1 MRGETR
7 HPACNGEASGNNE
20 AVSRKHDPVIQQPS
34 PTPPFRVWSLIVTIF
49 GDIVMDRGTR
59 AEPEPVWIAP
69 LLELLAL
76 LGVDAAAARTNFS
89 RLVANGT
96 LLRDKAGRNTFYR
109 LSPESRDDFRKAA
122 SIIYG
127 HDLPRHTGAF
137 RLALIDRARDRAAA
151 RERLARA
158 GFRFITPGAAIAP
171 EREAERPLSLPDD
184 VIPAMAAPSQ
194 ALAEAAREA
203 WQLATLAENYRW
215 FVTEFA
221 DLARMDAASDPA
233 AAMARRVLLVHHF
246 RRLILR
252 DPLLTE
258 DNLPVDWPGTEARRL
273 FDTGIERLAEASAI
287 WQRAHGLAT

>member
-1 MRGETR
+1 M
-7 HPACNGEASGNNE
+7 
-20 AVSRKHDPVIQQPS
+20 IQQPS

-96 LLRDKAGRNTFYR
+96 LLRDKTGRNTFYR

-127 HDLPRHTGAF
+127 RDLPRHTGAF

-151 RERLARA
+151 RERLART

-233 AAMARRVLLVHHF
+233 AVARRVLLVHHF

-273 FDTGIERLAEASAI
+273 FDTGIERLAGASAI
-287 WQRAHGLAT
+287 WLRAHGLAT

>member
-1 MRGETR
+1 M
-7 HPACNGEASGNNE
+7 
-20 AVSRKHDPVIQQPS
+20 IQQPS

-109 LSPESRDDFRKAA
+109 LSPESRDDFRNAA

-127 HDLPRHTGAF
+127 RDLPRHTGAF

-171 EREAERPLSLPDD
+171 EREAERPPFLPED
-184 VIPAMAAPSQ
+184 VIPATAAPSP
-194 ALAEAAREA
+194 AMAEAAREA

-215 FVTEFA
+215 FVAEVS
-221 DLARMDAASDPA
+221 DLARMDATSDPA
-233 AAMARRVLLVHHF
+233 AVARRVLLVHHF

-258 DNLPVDWPGTEARRL
+258 DNLPADWPGTEARRL
-273 FDTGIERLAEASAI
+273 FDTGIERLAGASAI
-287 WQRAHGLAT
+287 WLRAHGLAT

>member
-1 MRGETR
+1 M
-7 HPACNGEASGNNE
+7 
-20 AVSRKHDPVIQQPS
+20 IQQPS

-127 HDLPRHTGAF
+127 RDLPRHTGAF

-151 RERLARA
+151 RERLARS

-171 EREAERPLSLPDD
+171 EREAERPLPLPED
-184 VIPAMAAPSQ
+184 VIPAMAAPSP
-194 ALAEAAREA
+194 AMAEAARES
-203 WQLATLAENYRW
+203 WQLDALAENYRW

-221 DLARMDAASDPA
+221 DLAQDDLARTGAAHDPA
-233 AAMARRVLLVHHF
+233 AVARRVLLVHHF
-246 RRLILR
+246 RRLVLR

-258 DNLPVDWPGTEARRL
+258 DNLPADWRGAEARRL
-273 FDTGIERLAEASAI
+273 FDTGIERLAGASAV
-287 WQRAHGLAT
+287 WLRAHGLAT